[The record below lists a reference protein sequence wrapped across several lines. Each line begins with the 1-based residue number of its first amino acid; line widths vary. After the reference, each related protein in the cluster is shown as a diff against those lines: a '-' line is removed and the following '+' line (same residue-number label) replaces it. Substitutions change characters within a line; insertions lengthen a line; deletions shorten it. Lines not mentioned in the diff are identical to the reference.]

1 MTFYIHNI
9 LKIKLYPW
17 LLEIKN
23 AKSSKNISTLAG
35 YRISKTTKTLKHF
48 MILLVT
54 PEAQQKS

>member
-9 LKIKLYPW
+9 LKIKLCLW
-17 LLEIKN
+17 LLEVKN
-23 AKSSKNISTLAG
+23 AKSSKNISILAG
-35 YRISKTTKTLKHF
+35 YRISKTTNF